1 MLECPSEQSKIRV
14 FPPGNTTI
22 SCIESI
28 LHSWGRAYAFS
39 EWVNMQLVY
48 PSDMRMWGR
57 EGSVVHTF
65 SIEEDFRILDVKTV
79 LSSGHESFDCEGL
92 IITALAPWHGERNAS
107 EG

>member
-1 MLECPSEQSKIRV
+1 
-14 FPPGNTTI
+14 
-22 SCIESI
+22 
-28 LHSWGRAYAFS
+28 
-39 EWVNMQLVY
+39 MQLVY